1 MSLIKWVHFA
11 STIIVTYKTKQS
23 VQQFIKRSRK
33 SEKVHD
39 DRHRMIT
46 NSLSDTKNQQKTQ

>member
-1 MSLIKWVHFA
+1 MSLIKWVRFA

-23 VQQFIKRSRK
+23 VQRFIKRSRK

-39 DRHRMIT
+39 DRYRMIT